1 MDMFDL
7 SSESTSSNICAILK
21 IFEKFKMTWELCGLV
36 QIQKLQVREAIIEIF
51 HLRTENELSINL
63 RERIIQLSMKKLKA
77 RYVSYRVADELP
89 WQLMN
94 IDKKDALK
102 ECLEN
107 FAIFIQL
114 HNNGKIHIL
123 LEYWKFL
130 NRDINTIYTIYMNLL
145 SKMENETVF
154 DKTIPMLYDL
164 FGELLQDLGQYKLAN
179 QAFDKSLELKEAH
192 YDSDDQRIGNS
203 FIRLG
208 KLFTHWKK
216 YQTAE
221 NYYKQAL
228 EIKEQNN
235 DNNNI
240 SYVQLIEALAV
251 IYIFQDKTKDAEL
264 YKKQSALLRQKILK
278 QVLDKNFDT
287 AIKDCI
293 DIIDDF
299 RERQLYQEN
308 LGDYLTEIA
317 AVYCN
322 MQRTDETVNM
332 LTQAIEYYAVVHGNG
347 HTLVGETMCKLSYV
361 YQLKKEDD
369 KAEELLNEALSLF
382 LQNHE
387 KNVDQINN
395 TVQSFVKLLRKQTR
409 IDDIEKLYRRLIEE
423 YKSCGDSGASS
434 TLLAKSSNYLG
445 VFLCNM
451 GRFQEAL
458 ELYRDA
464 LIIYE
469 KQYGFQ
475 HDLVTEV
482 LSNFAKL
489 HYDLRDLS
497 MAAYLYQLSENPD
510 RTFDQLI
517 NHQPSA
523 LSSSPQQYS
532 SYANGLPH
540 LSTPSR
546 YADTPTSYPK
556 TPSTTFSILS

>member
-1 MDMFDL
+1 
-7 SSESTSSNICAILK
+7 
-21 IFEKFKMTWELCGLV
+21 
-36 QIQKLQVREAIIEIF
+36 
-51 HLRTENELSINL
+51 
-63 RERIIQLSMKKLKA
+63 
-77 RYVSYRVADELP
+77 
-89 WQLMN
+89 
-94 IDKKDALK
+94 
-102 ECLEN
+102 
-107 FAIFIQL
+107 
-114 HNNGKIHIL
+114 
-123 LEYWKFL
+123 
-130 NRDINTIYTIYMNLL
+130 
-145 SKMENETVF
+145 
-154 DKTIPMLYDL
+154 
-164 FGELLQDLGQYKLAN
+164 
-179 QAFDKSLELKEAH
+179 
-192 YDSDDQRIGNS
+192 
-203 FIRLG
+203 
-208 KLFTHWKK
+208 
-216 YQTAE
+216 
-221 NYYKQAL
+221 
-228 EIKEQNN
+228 
-235 DNNNI
+235 
-240 SYVQLIEALAV
+240 
-251 IYIFQDKTKDAEL
+251 L

-423 YKSCGDSGASS
+423 YKSCGDSDASS